1 MDNYSIIEGMIRQS
15 TDNPIERD
23 TTDDSLVPTPELTS
37 EQTGELMK
45 EVKVAFRKE
54 AKKEPCNPFLFAEG
68 EELRKAMMQ
77 RIYKGA
83 GYHDEDQEFFKKL
96 IDLMHYVNF
105 LEHRLEKIKQEAN
118 DACKHL

>member
-15 TDNPIERD
+15 TNNPIERD
-23 TTDDSLVPTPELTS
+23 TTDDSLVPTPQS
-37 EQTGELMK
+37 ETQKGEPRN
-45 EVKVAFRKE
+45 A
-54 AKKEPCNPFLFAEG
+54 FLFAEG
-68 EELRKAMMQ
+68 EELRKEMMK
-77 RIYKGA
+77 RIYEGA
-83 GYHDEDQEFFKKL
+83 GYHNEDQEFFKKL

>member
-15 TDNPIERD
+15 TDNPISQGD
-23 TTDDSLVPTPELTS
+23 
-37 EQTGELMK
+37 
-45 EVKVAFRKE
+45 
-54 AKKEPCNPFLFAEG
+54 KKARNPFLFAEG
-68 EELRKAMMQ
+68 EELRRAMME

-105 LEHRLEKIKQEAN
+105 LEHRLEKIKQEVN
-118 DACKHL
+118 DSCKHL

>member
-1 MDNYSIIEGMIRQS
+1 MDDYSIIEGMIRQS
-15 TDNPIERD
+15 TDNPIERYNRV
-23 TTDDSLVPTPELTS
+23 DDSLVPTPES
-37 EQTGELMK
+37 MK
-45 EVKVAFRKE
+45 EVKVVIRKE
-54 AKKEPCNPFLFAEG
+54 EKKEPCNPFLFAEG

-105 LEHRLEKIKQEAN
+105 LEHRLEKIKQEVN
-118 DACKHL
+118 DSCKHL